1 MDKSDWVPVGWREE
15 NESVEMQKGERQQN
29 KMKFEKRLSPTDDDS
44 TLQTEEWKEL
54 NCAPPVFKNKKA

>member
-44 TLQTEEWKEL
+44 TL
-54 NCAPPVFKNKKA
+54 